1 MFVYKSRGWGW
12 GRRVPQVVA
21 IFFFFIPRGTRDCVW
36 MYKDPLLRTC
46 VCDKRKSRQLK
57 LIKAQQSKGE
67 DEEICTY
74 KSMKV
79 NEGEGDK

>member
-1 MFVYKSRGWGW
+1 
-12 GRRVPQVVA
+12 
-21 IFFFFIPRGTRDCVW
+21 